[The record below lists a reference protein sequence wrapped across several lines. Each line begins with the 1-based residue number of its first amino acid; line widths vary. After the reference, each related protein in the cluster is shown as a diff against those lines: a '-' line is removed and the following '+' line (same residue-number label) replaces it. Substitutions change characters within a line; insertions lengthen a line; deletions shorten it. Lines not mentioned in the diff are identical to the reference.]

1 MVLNHK
7 RLPCHGYLVHMA
19 ITCLQSIVRT
29 HYSSVFVFLRPV
41 QHDEEKWLVF
51 FLSHERPS
59 KGLARCRQLDL
70 CTVLQPTARLTN
82 SLSPS
87 WLCIKHNT
95 LRGRTSPIVWA
106 RVWTRALC
114 RHIVPLFLSSHSAL
128 SSSRSKWLHQKKTS
142 GPFTSYLWTIFVVEL
157 IKELRSDKELQTG
170 GSIWPRDLLLWLFLK
185 HAKSETSFKSL
196 IENITVTLP

>member
-1 MVLNHK
+1 MSWVFGAYGNHLFTEYCSNPLQQCFCVFETCTARWRK
-7 RLPCHGYLVHMA
+7 MA
-19 ITCLQSIVRT
+19 C
-29 HYSSVFVFLRPV
+29 
-41 QHDEEKWLVF
+41 F

-82 SLSPS
+82 SLSRS

-157 IKELRSDKELQTG
+157 IKELGSDKEATNWWLYPAKRFASVVIPQTCKKWKV
-170 GSIWPRDLLLWLFLK
+170 I
-185 HAKSETSFKSL
+185 
-196 IENITVTLP
+196 